1 MAGAALTVS
10 VTAEEAML
18 LPAVITH
25 WNESP
30 LIAVVTAFTESV
42 AVVLPLYGELS
53 LRLVQVVPLL
63 GRRCHW

>member
-1 MAGAALTVS
+1 MTVSAAALL
-10 VTAEEAML
+10 VTL
-18 LPAVITH
+18 PLPAVITH

-42 AVVLPLYGELS
+42 AVALPLYGELS